1 METQYDD
8 YLFSDNLFIISSTEN
23 KKVIGFADSLLRVGV
38 QEKSFAPYKEIVIFT
53 KDVKSMN
60 EMFGK
65 YAKDNVM
72 LCEWDQYR
80 EISYTI
86 YNKRCLRDRVPETET
101 LLTFKELGDISN
113 LNMKF
118 QLAVV
123 DDCDIPFLEGNKE
136 LIIELLTSRKMIFNI
151 KTRNNDE
158 LSWFEANF
166 SDYEWFL
173 VC

>member
-1 METQYDD
+1 METQHD

-23 KKVIGFADSLLRVGV
+23 TKALGFADSLLRVGLV
-38 QEKSFAPYKEIVIFT
+38 EKFFAPYKEIVIFT

-60 EMFGK
+60 EIFGK
-65 YAKDNVM
+65 YTKHNVM
-72 LCEWDQYR
+72 LCEWDQYHR
-80 EISYTI
+80 EITYTI
-86 YNKRCLRDRVPETET
+86 YNEDSVPETET
-101 LLTFKELGDISN
+101 LLTFIELEDISN

-166 SDYEWFL
+166 ADYEWFL

>member
-1 METQYDD
+1 METQHN

-23 KKVIGFADSLLRVGV
+23 TKALGFADSLLRVGLE
-38 QEKSFAPYKEIVIFT
+38 EKSFAPYKEIVIFT

-65 YAKDNVM
+65 YTKHNVM

-86 YNKRCLRDRVPETET
+86 YNEDSVPETET
-101 LLTFKELGDISN
+101 LLTFKELEDISN
-113 LNMKF
+113 LNINF
-118 QLAVV
+118 QVAVV
-123 DDCDIPFLEGNKE
+123 DDCDIPFLERNKE
-136 LIIELLTSRKMIFNI
+136 LIIELLTISSRKMIFNI
-151 KTRNNDE
+151 KTRNKDE

-166 SDYEWFL
+166 ADYEWFL